1 MGSQAC
7 PLPSAAGIRTA
18 NSTRPLY
25 LGLVATLV
33 SYIPG
38 TVWSKILPS
47 CTSAQVPRLF
57 TLVSTR
63 FNPLTLSVTPED
75 SFCISPRLLYTLS
88 SCWDTVWNEAFSRV
102 FKVPVSFSS
111 TV

>member
-1 MGSQAC
+1 MC
-7 PLPSAAGIRTA
+7 IRDRSTTA
-18 NSTRPLY
+18 KIVYMCITY
-25 LGLVATLV
+25 FIWEFFYTIGAV
-33 SYIPG
+33 SY
-38 TVWSKILPS
+38 THL
-47 CTSAQVPRLF
+47 
-57 TLVSTR
+57 
-63 FNPLTLSVTPED
+63 VTPED